1 MNATNDMSAVIVPR
15 SDQVN
20 AEDYLSGPKSYT
32 IESVSIT
39 PGTEQPVSIKLAGE
53 DRVWKP
59 CKSMSRV
66 LVAAWGADASAYAG
80 RSLTLFCDPKVKW
93 GGMGVGGIRVSHMSH
108 IERDMLLQLSVTK
121 GKRAPTIIKPLLAEV
136 APIKAPAKQTPE
148 QWVEAHKL
156 AVAAATGL
164 AELDAVIA
172 KGKGAVAKL
181 DRDHKDLRDAVM
193 DAYSAKGEA
202 LEAAIANATPG
213 VEPDVADEP
222 DFGDE
227 A

>member
-1 MNATNDMSAVIVPR
+1 MNATNDMSAVIIPR

-20 AEDYLSGPKSYT
+20 AEDYLGGPKSYT
-32 IESVSIT
+32 IESVSIM

-93 GGMGVGGIRVSHMSH
+93 GGMEVGGIRVSHMSH

-121 GKRAPTIIKPLLAEV
+121 GKRAPTVIKPLLAEV
-136 APIKAPAKQTPE
+136 APIKAHTKQTAE
-148 QWVEAHKL
+148 QW
-156 AVAAATGL
+156 
-164 AELDAVIA
+164 
-172 KGKGAVAKL
+172 
-181 DRDHKDLRDAVM
+181 
-193 DAYSAKGEA
+193 
-202 LEAAIANATPG
+202 
-213 VEPDVADEP
+213 ADEQAGAASVCATLDSLADLIERGAKAMDRLETSKP
-222 DFGDE
+222 DLWAKVNAAYADARAALDTPTNEPAADMGEFVDDGDG